1 MNIPRHFFSQAQKL
15 RSKGALLYKDPDTS
29 QWQDITWTDFALRV
43 KNLAAYLF
51 SMGVKKGDRVALVSE
66 NRPEW
71 AISDLAIL
79 STGAIAVPV
88 YFTNTSS
95 QIDYILKDSGA
106 NVVLV
111 STREQLE
118 KVMDG
123 EYFARLK
130 KVITF
135 DPLDRAV
142 EGNVLPLSDVDRL
155 AKGLD
160 KDHINAIIE
169 EIKDNDVASI
179 LYTSGTTGPPKGVV
193 LTHEN
198 LLSNVLAIK
207 EVIEV
212 TADDLF
218 LSFLPLSHAF
228 ERTVGFYVPLLSG
241 STIAYAESIENIPLN
256 MREVKPTIIIGVPR
270 FYEKTYAAIREA
282 VNKGSAIKKSLFRWA
297 LGVGKSCADLRE
309 SKEGPPAV
317 LQIQKNIAEALV
329 LEKVKSRVGG
339 RLRFFV
345 SGGAPL
351 SYPIQE
357 FFNSL
362 GLIILEGYGLT
373 ETSPV
378 MACNTLENRRMG
390 TVGKALP
397 GVEIKIAPDGE
408 IITRGPNLMQGYYK
422 KKAVTKEVIKDGWF
436 HTGDIGTIDDDGF
449 LRITDRKKD
458 IIVTS
463 GGKNVAP
470 QNIETT
476 LLADTLISQAMV
488 YGDRRKYL
496 TALIVPDMEALEKVA
511 TSKGIQYSSLEALID
526 SDEIYQL
533 YMDRIEGRLKD
544 FARYERIKK
553 FALLKKELTIDAG
566 EITPTLKIKRKV
578 VVEKY
583 KAILDSM
590 YEGDSNN
597 PSCRT

>member
-15 RSKGALLYKDPDTS
+15 RSKGALLYKDPNTS
-29 QWQDITWTDFALRV
+29 QWQDITWTGFALKV
-43 KNLAAYLF
+43 KSLATYLL
-51 SMGVKKGDRVALVSE
+51 SIGVKKGDRVALISE

-79 STGAIAVPV
+79 STGAITVPV

-95 QIDYILKDSGA
+95 QIDFILKDSGA
-106 NVVLV
+106 NVVFL

-118 KVMDG
+118 KVVDG
-123 EYFARLK
+123 ECFAGLK
-130 KVITF
+130 KLITF
-135 DPLDRAV
+135 DPV
-142 EGNVLPLSDVDRL
+142 GSKGEGTILPFADVDKL
-155 AKGLD
+155 AKGLE
-160 KDHINAIIE
+160 KGGVNTIIE
-169 EIKDNDVASI
+169 EIKVCDVASI

-198 LLSNVLAIK
+198 FLSNVLAIK
-207 EVIEV
+207 EVVDV
-212 TADDLF
+212 TVDDLF

-228 ERTVGFYVPLLSG
+228 ELTVGFYVPLLSG
-241 STIAYAESIENIPLN
+241 STIAYAESIDNIPLN

-270 FYEKTYAAIREA
+270 FYEKTYAAIKEA

-297 LGVGKSCADLRE
+297 LGVGKRCADLRE
-309 SKEGPPAV
+309 SKKGPSAA
-317 LQIQKNIAEALV
+317 LRIQKNIAEALV

-378 MACNTLENRRMG
+378 MACNSLENRRIG

-397 GVEIKIAPDGE
+397 GVEIDIAPDGE

-436 HTGDIGTIDDDGF
+436 HTGDIGSIDDDGF
-449 LRITDRKKD
+449 LKITDRKKD

-470 QNIETT
+470 QNIETI
-476 LLADTLISQAMV
+476 LLADTMISQVMV

-496 TALIVPDMEALEKVA
+496 TALIVPDMETLEKVA
-511 TSKGIQYSSLEALID
+511 ETKGIQYSSIEALID
-526 SDEIYQL
+526 SEEIYQL
-533 YMDRIEGRLKD
+533 YVDRTEERLKD
-544 FARYERIKK
+544 FAPYEKIKK
-553 FALLKKELTIDAG
+553 FALLKRELTIDAG

-578 VVEKY
+578 VEEKY
-583 KAILDSM
+583 QAILDSM
-590 YEGDSNN
+590 YED
-597 PSCRT
+597 

>member
-15 RSKGALLYKDPDTS
+15 RSKGALLYKDPETS
-29 QWQDITWTDFALRV
+29 QWQDVSWTGFALKV
-43 KNLAAYLF
+43 KSLAAYLL
-51 SMGVKKGDRVALVSE
+51 SIGIKKGDRVALISE

-79 STGAIAVPV
+79 SAGAITVPV
-88 YFTNTSS
+88 YFTNTAS
-95 QIDYILKDSGA
+95 QIDFILKDSGTK
-106 NVVLV
+106 VVLL
-111 STREQLE
+111 STKEQFE
-118 KVMDG
+118 KVVDS
-123 EYFARLK
+123 ECFSKLK

-135 DPLDRAV
+135 DDLDSI
-142 EGNVLPLSDVDRL
+142 EEKNILPLSEVDKL

-160 KDHINAIIE
+160 KDHINATIE
-169 EIKDNDVASI
+169 KIKDADVASI

-198 LLSNVLAIK
+198 LLSNVMAIK
-207 EVIEV
+207 EVVEV
-212 TADDLF
+212 STNDLF

-241 STIAYAESIENIPLN
+241 STIAYAESIDNIPLN

-282 VNKGSAIKKSLFRWA
+282 VNNGSAIKKSLFRWA
-297 LGVGKSCADLRE
+297 IGVGKSCADVRA
-309 SKEGPPAV
+309 SKEDPSTV
-317 LQIQKNIAEALV
+317 LQFQKNIAEALV

-378 MACNTLENRRMG
+378 MACNTLENRKMG
-390 TVGKALP
+390 TVGQALP
-397 GVEIKIAPDGE
+397 GVKIDIAPDGE
-408 IITRGPNLMQGYYK
+408 IITKGPNLMQGYYNK
-422 KKAVTKEVIKDGWF
+422 KSVTKEVIQDGWF
-436 HTGDIGTIDDDGF
+436 HTGDIGAIDDEGF
-449 LRITDRKKD
+449 LKITDRKKD

-470 QNIETT
+470 QNIETA
-476 LLADTLISQAMV
+476 LLADTMISQVMV

-496 TALIVPDMEALEKVA
+496 TALVVPDMETLEKVA
-511 TSKGIQYSSLEALID
+511 TSKGIKYSSLEALID
-526 SDEIYQL
+526 SEETYQL
-533 YMDRIEGRLKD
+533 YMGRIERRLKD
-544 FARYERIKK
+544 FARYEKIKK

-583 KAILDSM
+583 KAILDAM
-590 YEGDSNN
+590 YED
-597 PSCRT
+597 